1 MMKTFAEYCH
11 LRNEQEYELLKS
23 QVLKEYGQ
31 AAQAPAPAMGQQGAQ
46 QGGQIYG
53 NVAGLNDQQI
63 DAGLD
68 AIKLGLDAWGFEQ
81 FTGWIGDLISGGIS
95 GAQAGWKMF
104 RGDKAGAAD
113 HALDAGVSLV
123 SAIPLGDIAKL
134 IKLRHG
140 PKYAKMFIKAGK
152 TARLT
157 GNAHKQAKKGQR
169 AANVTGTFGQ
179 GAVHG
184 AQQAGLGARQYTN
197 PVPSK
202 VAVAAMRAGMSS
214 Q

>member
-1 MMKTFAEYCH
+1 MKTFAEYCH
-11 LRNEQEYELLKS
+11 LRNEQEYKFLKTK
-23 QVLKEYGQ
+23 VLKEYGQ
-31 AAQAPAPAMGQQGAQ
+31 LAPAQTAPASGQGD
-46 QGGQIYG
+46 QIYG
-53 NVAGLNDQQI
+53 GVAGLSDQQI

-95 GAQAGWKMF
+95 GAQAGWKLYK
-104 RGDKAGAAD
+104 GDKAGAAD
-113 HALDAGVSLV
+113 HALDAGVSVV

-140 PKYAKMFIKAGK
+140 PKYAKMFVKAGK
-152 TARLT
+152 MARSGAGT
-157 GNAHKQAKKGQR
+157 HRSMKQGQR
-169 AANVTGTFGQ
+169 MANVGNVFGQ
-179 GAVHG
+179 GAVG
-184 AQQAGLGARQYTN
+184 AAQQTGVKARQYTN

-202 VAVAAMRAGMSS
+202 VAYAAMSAGMSR